1 LNMPSLLCEERFL
14 DTLVQ
19 ISSLITAGEEREKTF
34 STVLSCGLEVLEA
47 EAVFLI
53 AFEGSTIAKYAK
65 RWQESGKEGSMEKYD
80 LAGDKGI
87 VRWVMMEGRPVMI
100 PRVSDEP
107 RFEEAADTLPGL
119 SSRGCIC
126 APLKARQA
134 VLGVLIAVNKRD
146 GASFSESDL
155 SVLSVLANQTAIAIE
170 NADLYKRV
178 EQLAVTDELT
188 QVYNFRY
195 LKTALRRELDR
206 AVRFH
211 EVFSILMLDV
221 DNLKAYNDRFGHL
234 RGSTVLKQVAY
245 AIKMTARSIDYV
257 AKYGG
262 DEFLL
267 ILPHTP
273 KEGALVLAERV
284 RMAVASQAFPE
295 VLSGDITCSVGV
307 STYPEDGET
316 VGDIIESADNALFG
330 AKHEGKNRVV
340 CARDGQARE
349 QGQSY

>member
-1 LNMPSLLCEERFL
+1 MPSVVCEERFL

-34 STVLSCGLEVLEA
+34 SKVLSCALEALEA

-53 AFEGSTIAKYAK
+53 AFEGGTVAKYAK
-65 RWQESGKEGSMEKYD
+65 RRLDGNSEGLMEKYEH
-80 LAGDKGI
+80 LGDRGI
-87 VRWVMMEGRPVMI
+87 VKWVMMEGRPVII
-100 PRVSDEP
+100 PKVSEEP
-107 RFEEAADTLPGL
+107 RFEEGADTLPGL
-119 SSRGCIC
+119 KSRGCIC

-134 VLGVLIAVNKRD
+134 VLGVLIAVNKLKC
-146 GASFSESDL
+146 GSFSESDL

-206 AVRFH
+206 AARFR
-211 EVFSILMLDV
+211 EAFSILMLDV
-221 DNLKAYNDRFGHL
+221 DNLKAYNERFGHL
-234 RGSTVLKQVAY
+234 RGSTVLKQLAY
-245 AIKMTARSIDYV
+245 VIKMTARSIDFV

-273 KEGALVLAERV
+273 KEGALVLAERI
-284 RMAVASQAFPE
+284 RIAVATQPFPE
-295 VLSGDITCSVGV
+295 VPSGEITCSIGV
-307 STYPEDGET
+307 STYPEDGES
-316 VGDIIESADNALFG
+316 VGEIIESADNALYA
-330 AKHEGKNRVV
+330 AKRGGKNRVL
-340 CARDGQARE
+340 CAQ
-349 QGQSY
+349 QGERRGLG